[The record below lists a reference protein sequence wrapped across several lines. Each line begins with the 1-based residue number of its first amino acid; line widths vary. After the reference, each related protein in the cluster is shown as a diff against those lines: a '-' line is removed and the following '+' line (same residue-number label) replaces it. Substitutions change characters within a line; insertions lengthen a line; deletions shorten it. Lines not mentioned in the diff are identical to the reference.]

1 MDLELNSNVNNN
13 MYIHDNSSNYFNNNF
28 ADYNSEKFGIYNS
41 RGINIFAKNKNSIY
55 ALDQKHPL
63 ESNKKNQTSG
73 ELTSCEGRLLNDL
86 AEFKRSKIVG
96 KICQIKLNDYTKL
109 ENDTFEIIIEF
120 VSFFSVK
127 FIFDTNYPCSPPKI
141 VYYSGLKPKNIFDD
155 EGNVLIESIKTKNW
169 TPSIWFSTLVYS
181 IELLISSY
189 MGNEKNNNCMSNY
202 ENKNCNRSLTNFF
215 MKKKMQKYGKR
226 KWDVYLDECN
236 DYYSKEFIIL
246 PELEKNLKR
255 LKIK

>member
-1 MDLELNSNVNNN
+1 MDLELNSDTNNN

-28 ADYNSEKFGIYNS
+28 ANQNSNKFGIYNS
-41 RGINIFAKNKNSIY
+41 PDINIFSKNKNSIY
-55 ALDQKHPL
+55 ALDQNHPL
-63 ESNKKNQTSG
+63 ENNKKNQTSG
-73 ELTSCEGRLLNDL
+73 ELTLCEGRLLNDL

-96 KICQIKLNDYTKL
+96 TICQIKLNDFTKL
-109 ENDTFEIIIEF
+109 ENDTFEIIIEY

-127 FIFDTNYPCSPPKI
+127 FIFDSNYPCSPPKV
-141 VYYSGLKPKNIFDD
+141 VYFSGLKPKNIFDD
-155 EGNVLIESIKTKNW
+155 EGNALIESIKKIKW

-189 MGNEKNNNCMSNY
+189 INNEKNNNCMSNC
-202 ENKNCNRSLTNFF
+202 ENKNCNRSFF

-226 KWDVYLDECN
+226 KWDAYLDECN

-246 PELEKNLKR
+246 PELEKNLKQ